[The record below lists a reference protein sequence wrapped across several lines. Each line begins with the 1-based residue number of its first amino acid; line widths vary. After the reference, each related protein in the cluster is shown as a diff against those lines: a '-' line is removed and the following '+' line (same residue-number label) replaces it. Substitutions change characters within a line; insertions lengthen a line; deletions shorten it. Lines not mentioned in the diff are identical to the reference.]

1 MSDETPV
8 KVMIKVGIFAGPKL
22 LYNAGKLFGHCAT
35 VHDIIEGTLQRCGR
49 AGCSVL
55 TVSAFK
61 SDEQQGLDLGAR
73 VSIFSRSRTV
83 SLQNHQRTPTDPL
96 PLPLPL
102 PHRPPKPVRMTS
114 GWHPRRAARIY
125 PSYHLR
131 KW

>member
-1 MSDETPV
+1 MTPPPPSHLQHSRSINRSNEPSCAALASRGAVGMSDETPV

-61 SDEQQGLDLGAR
+61 SDEQQGLGCDIDLDDLAGITA
-73 VSIFSRSRTV
+73 VDLFSDGT
-83 SLQNHQRTPTDPL
+83 L
-96 PLPLPL
+96 
-102 PHRPPKPVRMTS
+102 
-114 GWHPRRAARIY
+114 AA
-125 PSYHLR
+125 S
-131 KW
+131 